1 MRVFLSLP
9 MNGKDNEW
17 IRNEKEKMI
26 RNFDAMCG
34 DGVKNTYVDTID
46 MTMPADI
53 FLENIGEGDEIVN
66 RIWFLSESLKIMS
79 KCDVVLFHPEA
90 SHAKGCCVEYFTATK
105 YGIDEVSLDITSRI
119 LETYICRFVIHS
131 RRDKVQKFL
140 YDAGIWSRELLMK
153 YSDND
158 ILKLQKTTKGLGPTY
173 AHEIINLRNSIEKAW
188 KEGEEN

>member
-26 RNFDAMCG
+26 RNYDAMCG

-53 FLENIGEGDEIVN
+53 FLENVGEEEIVN
-66 RIWFLSESLKIMS
+66 RIWFLSESLKLMS

-105 YGIDEVSLDITSRI
+105 YGIDDISLDITSRI
-119 LETYICRFVIHS
+119 LETYICRFTIHS
-131 RRDKVQKFL
+131 RRDKVLKFL

-158 ILKLQKTTKGLGPTY
+158 ILELQKTTKGLGPTY
-173 AHEIINLRNSIEKAW
+173 AHEIIKLRNSIEKAW

>member
-1 MRVFLSLP
+1 MIVFLSLP
-9 MNGKDNEW
+9 MNGKSNEW
-17 IRNEKEKMI
+17 IRSEKEKMI
-26 RNFDAMCG
+26 CNYDAMCG

-53 FLENIGEGDEIVN
+53 FLENVGEEEIVN

-90 SHAKGCCVEYFTATK
+90 FHAKGCCVEYLTATK
-105 YGIDEVSLDITSRI
+105 YGIDEVSLDVASRM
-119 LETYICRFVIHS
+119 LETYIYRFTMHS

-140 YDAGIWSRELLMK
+140 YDTGIWSRELLMK
-153 YSDND
+153 YSDDD
-158 ILKLQKTTKGLGPTY
+158 ILELQKKTKGMGPTY
-173 AHEIINLRNSIEKAW
+173 AHEIVKLRNSIEKAW

>member
-9 MNGKDNEW
+9 MNGKDIAW

-26 RNFDAMCG
+26 RNYDAMCG
-34 DGVKNTYVDTID
+34 DGVKNTYVDSID

-53 FLENIGEGDEIVN
+53 FLENVGEEEIVN
-66 RIWFLSESLKIMS
+66 RIWFLSESLKLMS

-90 SHAKGCCVEYFTATK
+90 SHAKGCCVEYCTVAK
-105 YGIDEVSLDITSRI
+105 YGIDDVDLEIKSRI
-119 LETYICRFVIHS
+119 LETYICRFTMHS

-140 YDAGIWSRELLMK
+140 YDTGIWSRELLMK
-153 YSDND
+153 CSDND
-158 ILKLQKTTKGLGPTY
+158 ILELQKTTKGLGPTY
-173 AHEIINLRNSIEKAW
+173 AHEIIKLRNSIEKAW

>member
-1 MRVFLSLP
+1 MKVFLSLP

-26 RNFDAMCG
+26 RNYDAMRG

-46 MTMPADI
+46 MIMPADI
-53 FLENIGEGDEIVN
+53 FLENVGEEEIVN

-90 SHAKGCCVEYFTATK
+90 SHAKGCCVECFTATK
-105 YGIDEVSLDITSRI
+105 YGIDDVNLEIISRM
-119 LETYICRFVIHS
+119 LETYIYRFTIHS
-131 RRDKVQKFL
+131 RRDKVLKFL

-153 YSDND
+153 QTDDD
-158 ILKLQKTTKGLGPTY
+158 ILKLQKTIKGLGPTY
-173 AHEIINLRNSIEKAW
+173 AHEIVKLRDSIKEAW
-188 KEGEEN
+188 EEGEEN